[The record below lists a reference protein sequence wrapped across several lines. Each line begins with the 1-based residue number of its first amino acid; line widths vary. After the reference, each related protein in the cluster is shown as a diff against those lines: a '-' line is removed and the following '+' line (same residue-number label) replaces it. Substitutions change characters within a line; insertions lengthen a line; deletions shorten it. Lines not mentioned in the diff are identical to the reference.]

1 MDNIAS
7 VYIRKGAARTLKAG
21 GPWIY
26 DNEIDRI
33 EGAFENGD
41 IVKVF
46 DFDGYSLGCGFINT
60 RSKITIRM
68 MSRKKVGSG
77 TSMTNRIITT
87 PAASISSPCL
97 EKRL

>member
-1 MDNIAS
+1 MVNS
-7 VYIRKGAARTLKAG
+7 RGEVMNMVVTSTSSEMEMLTQ
-21 GPWIY
+21 
-26 DNEIDRI
+26 
-33 EGAFENGD
+33 
-41 IVKVF
+41 
-46 DFDGYSLGCGFINT
+46 S
-60 RSKITIRM
+60 M

>member
-1 MDNIAS
+1 MNMVVTSTSRDMEMLTQS
-7 VYIRKGAARTLKAG
+7 
-21 GPWIY
+21 
-26 DNEIDRI
+26 
-33 EGAFENGD
+33 
-41 IVKVF
+41 
-46 DFDGYSLGCGFINT
+46 
-60 RSKITIRM
+60 M

>member
-1 MDNIAS
+1 MEATL
-7 VYIRKGAARTLKAG
+7 RAR
-21 GPWIY
+21 
-26 DNEIDRI
+26 
-33 EGAFENGD
+33 
-41 IVKVF
+41 
-46 DFDGYSLGCGFINT
+46 
-60 RSKITIRM
+60 RSKVVTSSREGKMVNSRGEVMNMVVTSTSSEMEMLTQSM